1 MSIIATM
8 IDILSYLPPKRKQT
22 TSGWI
27 SFNAVCCHHNGES
40 QDKRGRG
47 GILIENNGDW
57 RYHCFNCN
65 FTAGFTL
72 GKGVNHKARKLLTWL
87 GVPKTDIDWLNL
99 ESLRHK
105 NLADIANDRN
115 RTLVANI
122 HFNEVQLPNSA
133 RLLEDTDKEYV
144 DYLQARGLNKNDYAF
159 MTTPTDTGRNAK
171 RIVVPY
177 TNKNKIVG
185 FTSRYLDNKTPKYIN
200 EQQQGYVFGLD
211 LQKESWKY
219 IIVAE
224 GIFDAISISGCAV
237 MHNKINDL
245 QAQQLKQQYKEV
257 IVVPDHDKAGLKLI
271 DDAIKYG
278 FNVSIPDWDDEV
290 KDINDAVVK
299 YGKVKTL
306 LDIIQSR
313 SQSSIK
319 IKLAK
324 KTLERKV

>member
-1 MSIIATM
+1 M
-8 IDILSYLPPKRKQT
+8 IDILSYLPAKRKQSS
-22 TSGWI
+22 SGWI
-27 SFNAVCCHHNGES
+27 SFNAVCCTHNGES

-47 GILIENNGDW
+47 GVLFETKDNW

-65 FTAGFTL
+65 FNASFTL

-87 GVPKTDIDWLNL
+87 GVSKTDIDWLNL

-105 NLADIANDRN
+105 NLNDIAEDRN
-115 RTLVANI
+115 KQIVSNI
-122 HFNEVQLPNSA
+122 KFKDVDLPQTA
-133 RLLEDTDKEYV
+133 RLIENSDIEYI
-144 DYLQARGLNKNDYAF
+144 DYLKKRGITKDDYAF
-159 MTTPTDTGRNAK
+159 MVTPQDSGRNAN

-211 LQKESWKY
+211 LQKENWKY
-219 IIVAE
+219 VIVTE

-237 MHNKINDL
+237 MHNKINDQ

-257 IVVPDHDKAGLKLI
+257 IVVPDQDKAGLKLI

-278 FNVSIPDWDDEV
+278 FNVSIPEWQDDV
-290 KDINDAVVK
+290 KDVNDAVVK

-306 LDIIQSR
+306 LDILQNR

-324 KTLERKV
+324 KTLERRV